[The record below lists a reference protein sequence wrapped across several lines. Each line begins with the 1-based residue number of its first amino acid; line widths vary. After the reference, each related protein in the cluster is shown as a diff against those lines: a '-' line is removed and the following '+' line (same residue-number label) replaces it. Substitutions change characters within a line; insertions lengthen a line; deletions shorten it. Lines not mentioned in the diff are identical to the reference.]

1 MKFSSGLAGQAGG
14 SGESL
19 TLITGIRT
27 MTFPFPPSLTPE
39 VTSMRSNLQRCAI
52 ISAAMALCTGVFVV
66 APLVAA
72 PPAAAASS
80 CSAAYTVTS
89 QWSDGFGASITI
101 TNTGPAI
108 TAWTLQYT
116 YPGNQRLS
124 DGWDGSWSQ
133 SGETVAVTNASWNGT
148 LAAGASTTIGANFSY
163 SGTNDAPASIS
174 CAGNGSSGGGTGGQA
189 SFTQA
194 DINAAVAAPLIA
206 FAAPTAAV
214 PRPGTSPTNIYE
226 AKVLYYLALVEYEHP
241 DATAS
246 NGTTVE
252 SALLAQV
259 ANLVA
264 GGNEPDA
271 DGGLEGWAHAPVAQ
285 ALLLLK
291 NGPAWNAL
299 PTTEQSKVSL
309 LEAAMGYAGNYTY
322 NDANNFSSGI
332 CGYGDFSKTNNPNY
346 EDGYVDVEL
355 AAIEFF
361 GPGTWDTMLTD
372 FNDATVTSEL
382 DAAGLTNAGGCF
394 ATAGSAAD
402 AATTKAAIDIP
413 FVWKGIPATN
423 PMGIWNQ
430 LASDTFNN
438 TVTSS
443 VTGVSNG
450 VTVTAA
456 IADGTTSPYEG
467 ECCMG
472 HEFDSTDAD
481 GLRSSALYVYE
492 GWMNVTG
499 SRVALTALGAFDC
512 ASAPAAAQYDVGSQ
526 DLIYKLNHG
535 YISYAQSQDGIL
547 VDDIEDPASDGP
559 VAKGWAYDI
568 DAYNALAAPSSC

>member
-1 MKFSSGLAGQAGG
+1 
-14 SGESL
+14 
-19 TLITGIRT
+19 
-27 MTFPFPPSLTPE
+27 
-39 VTSMRSNLQRCAI
+39 MRSNLQRCAT
-52 ISAAMALCTGVFVV
+52 ISAAMALCAGVFVV
-66 APLVAA
+66 APLAAA

-133 SGETVAVTNASWNGT
+133 SGEAVTVTNASWNGT

-174 CAGNGSSGGGTGGQA
+174 CAGNGSSGGGTGTGTGGQA

-206 FAAPTAAV
+206 FAAPASAV

-241 DATAS
+241 GATAS

-299 PTTEQSKVSL
+299 PATEQSKVSL

-361 GPGTWDTMLTD
+361 GPAAWDTMLKD

-402 AATTKAAIDIP
+402 ASIDIP
-413 FVWKGIPATN
+413 FVWKGIPATD

-430 LASDTFNN
+430 LASDTFDN

-443 VTGVSNG
+443 VTGASNG
-450 VTVTAA
+450 ATVTAE

-499 SRVALTALGAFDC
+499 SRVALTALGDFDC
-512 ASAPAAAQYDVGSQ
+512 ADAPAAAQYDVGSQ
-526 DLIYKLNHG
+526 DLSYKLNHG
-535 YISYAQSQDGIL
+535 YTSYAQSQDGIL
-547 VDDIEDPASDGP
+547 VDDIGDPASDGP

>member
-1 MKFSSGLAGQAGG
+1 VGGVRSSLR
-14 SGESL
+14 SIRRRL
-19 TLITGIRT
+19 T
-27 MTFPFPPSLTPE
+27 
-39 VTSMRSNLQRCAI
+39 
-52 ISAAMALCTGVFVV
+52 VV
-66 APLVAA
+66 AGVTLSAGAFVAGPLLGAQ
-72 PPAAAASS
+72 PAAAASS
-80 CSAAYTVTS
+80 CLAAYSVTS
-89 QWSDGFGASITI
+89 QWSDGFGVSMTI
-101 TNTGPAI
+101 TNTGPAV
-108 TAWTLQYT
+108 TAWTLQYA
-116 YPGNQRLS
+116 YPGNQQLA
-124 DGWDGSWSQ
+124 DGWDGNWSQ
-133 SGETVAVTNASWNGT
+133 AGQTVTVTSASWNGA

-163 SGTNDAPASIS
+163 TGTNTAPASIS
-174 CAGNGSSGGGTGGQA
+174 CAGNGSSDGGTGGGTGSQP

-206 FAAPTAAV
+206 FAAPTSAD
-214 PRPGTSPTNIYE
+214 PRPGTSPANIYE
-226 AKVLYYLALVEYEHP
+226 AKVLFYLALVDKADP
-241 DATAS
+241 GATATD
-246 NGTTVE
+246 GTTVD

-291 NGPAWNAL
+291 NGPAWSEL
-299 PTTEQSKVSL
+299 PAAEQSRVAL

-322 NDANNFSSGI
+322 NDANDFSSGI

-346 EDGYVDVEL
+346 QDGYVDVEL

-361 GPGTWDTMLTD
+361 GPATWDTMLAG

-394 ATAGSAAD
+394 EAVGSAAN
-402 AATTKAAIDIP
+402 AAIGQP
-413 FVWKGIPATN
+413 FAWMGIPATD

-430 LASDTFNN
+430 LAADTFDE

-443 VTGVSNG
+443 VTGVSG
-450 VTVTAA
+450 GATVTAS
-456 IADGTTSPYEG
+456 IADGTVSPEQG
-467 ECCMG
+467 QCCMG
-472 HEFDSTDAD
+472 HEFDSTDSS

-499 SRVALTALGAFDC
+499 SRVALTALGDFDC
-512 ASAPAAAQYDVGSQ
+512 ADAPATAQYDVGSQ
-526 DLIYKLNHG
+526 DLIYKLEHG
-535 YISYAQSQDGIL
+535 YISYALGQDAVL
-547 VDDIEDPASDGP
+547 VNDSGDPASDGP

-568 DAYNALAAPSSC
+568 DAYNVLAAPSTCA

>member
-1 MKFSSGLAGQAGG
+1 
-14 SGESL
+14 
-19 TLITGIRT
+19 
-27 MTFPFPPSLTPE
+27 
-39 VTSMRSNLQRCAI
+39 VTSVRSNLQYFRRVVPI
-52 ISAAMALCTGVFVV
+52 FAAVALCTGVLVV
-66 APLVAA
+66 APLAAA

-80 CSAAYTVTS
+80 CSAAYSVTS

-116 YPGNQRLS
+116 YPGNQQLT
-124 DGWDGSWSQ
+124 DGWDGTWSQ
-133 SGETVAVTNASWNGT
+133 SGETVTVTNASWNGT
-148 LAAGASTTIGANFSY
+148 LAANASTTIGANFSY
-163 SGTNDAPASIS
+163 TGTNTAPAAIS
-174 CAGNGSSGGGTGGQA
+174 CAGNGSSGGGSGGGGSGGQT

-226 AKVLYYLALVEYEHP
+226 AKILYYLALVEYKDP
-241 DATAS
+241 SATAS

-291 NGPAWNAL
+291 NGPAWNELSAA
-299 PTTEQSKVSL
+299 EQSKVTL

-361 GPGTWDTMLTD
+361 GPTTWDTMLTD

-394 ATAGSAAD
+394 ATVGSAAN
-402 AATTKAAIDIP
+402 AAIDIA
-413 FVWKGIPATN
+413 FVWKGIPATD

-450 VTVTAA
+450 VTVTAE
-456 IADGTTSPYEG
+456 IADGTTSPYQG

-499 SRVALTALGAFDC
+499 SRVALTALGDFDC
-512 ASAPAAAQYDVGSQ
+512 ADAPAAAQYDVGSQ

-535 YISYAQSQDGIL
+535 YISYAQSQDDVL
-547 VDDIEDPASDGP
+547 VNDTGDPSGDGP

-568 DAYNALAAPSSC
+568 DAYNVLAAPASC

>member
-1 MKFSSGLAGQAGG
+1 M
-14 SGESL
+14 L
-19 TLITGIRT
+19 TVVMVGIG
-27 MTFPFPPSLTPE
+27 
-39 VTSMRSNLQRCAI
+39 A
-52 ISAAMALCTGVFVV
+52 FV
-66 APLVAA
+66 AAA
-72 PPAAAASS
+72 PPAAAAST

-108 TAWTLQYT
+108 TAWTLGYS
-116 YPGNQRLS
+116 YPGNQQLT
-124 DGWDGSWSQ
+124 DGWDGDWSQ
-133 SGETVAVTNASWNGT
+133 SGETVTVSNASWNGT
-148 LAAGASTTIGANFSY
+148 LAAGASTTVGANFSY
-163 SGTNDAPASIS
+163 SGTNGAPASIS
-174 CAGNGSSGGGTGGQA
+174 CMGNGGSGGGQT

-206 FAAPTAAV
+206 FAAPSSAD
-214 PRPGTSPTNIYE
+214 PRPGTGPTNIYE
-226 AKVLYYLALVEYEHP
+226 AKVLYYLALVEYEDP
-241 DATAS
+241 GAAAS
-246 NGTTVE
+246 DGTTVE

-291 NGPAWNAL
+291 NGPAWESLSA
-299 PTTEQSKVSL
+299 TEQYDVSL

-322 NDANNFSSGI
+322 NDANDFSSGI

-361 GPGTWDTMLTD
+361 GPTAWNTMLAD

-394 ATAGSAAD
+394 ATVGSAAN
-402 AATTKAAIDIP
+402 AAIAIP
-413 FVWKGIPATN
+413 FVWKTIPATD

-430 LASDTFNN
+430 LASDTFDK

-450 VTVTAA
+450 ATVTAE

-467 ECCMG
+467 QCCMG
-472 HEFDSTDAD
+472 HEFDSTDSG

-499 SRVALTALGAFDC
+499 SRVTLTALGDFSC
-512 ASAPAAAQYDVGSQ
+512 GEAPAAAQYDVGSQ
-526 DLIYKLNHG
+526 DLVYKLNHG
-535 YISYAQSQDGIL
+535 YTSYAQSQDGVL
-547 VDDIEDPASDGP
+547 VDDAGDPASDGP

-568 DAYNALAAPSSC
+568 DAYNVLAAPSSC

>member
-1 MKFSSGLAGQAGG
+1 MVCNGQAAVPSVTGMGFRRGIGMLAAAVLGCGGLAA
-14 SGESL
+14 
-19 TLITGIRT
+19 TV
-27 MTFPFPPSLTPE
+27 
-39 VTSMRSNLQRCAI
+39 VTA
-52 ISAAMALCTGVFVV
+52 TVV
-66 APLVAA
+66 TATVVTATVVTA
-72 PPAAAASS
+72 TAPAADAASA
-80 CSAAYTVTS
+80 CTAAYTVTS
-89 QWSDGFGASITI
+89 QWSTGFSVSITV
-101 TNTGPAI
+101 TNSASAI

-116 YPGNQRLS
+116 YAGNQQLS
-124 DGWDGSWSQ
+124 DGWDGDWSQ
-133 SGETVAVTNASWNGT
+133 NAETVTVSNASWDGT
-148 LAAGASTTIGANFSY
+148 LAAGASTTIGANFTY
-163 SGTNDAPASIS
+163 SGTNATPASIS
-174 CAGNGSSGGGTGGQA
+174 CTGNGTGSGGTGTGSP

-194 DINAAVAAPLIA
+194 DIDAAVAAPLIA
-206 FAAPTAAV
+206 FAAPTSSV

-226 AKVLYYLALVEYEHP
+226 AKVLYYLALVEYEDP
-241 DATAS
+241 GATAS
-246 NGTTVE
+246 DGTTVQ

-291 NGPAWNAL
+291 NGPAWTELTAA
-299 PTTEQSKVSL
+299 EQSRVTL

-361 GPGTWDTMLTD
+361 GPQTWDTMLTD

-382 DAAGLTNAGGCF
+382 DAVGLTNAGGCF
-394 ATAGSAAD
+394 ATVGSAAN
-402 AATTKAAIDIP
+402 AAIDIP
-413 FVWKGIPATN
+413 FVWKSIPVTN

-430 LASDTFNN
+430 LASDTFDN

-450 VTVTAA
+450 DTVTAE
-456 IADGTTSPYEG
+456 IADGTTSPEEG

-472 HEFDSTDAD
+472 HEFDSTDAG

-499 SRVALTALGAFDC
+499 SRVALTALGDFAC
-512 ASAPAAAQYDVGSQ
+512 ADAPAAAQYDVGSQ
-526 DLIYKLNHG
+526 DLIYKLDHG
-535 YISYAQSQDGIL
+535 YISYAQSQDDVL
-547 VDDIEDPASDGP
+547 VNDTGDPSSDGP

-568 DAYNALAAPSSC
+568 DAYNALAAPSKC

>member
-1 MKFSSGLAGQAGG
+1 V
-14 SGESL
+14 
-19 TLITGIRT
+19 TLSTG
-27 MTFPFPPSLTPE
+27 
-39 VTSMRSNLQRCAI
+39 AI
-52 ISAAMALCTGVFVV
+52 VA
-66 APLVAA
+66 APLLAA

-80 CSAAYTVTS
+80 CLAAYSVTS
-89 QWSDGFGASITI
+89 QWSDGFGVSITI

-116 YPGNQRLS
+116 YPGNQHLT
-124 DGWDGSWSQ
+124 DGWDGTWSQ
-133 SGETVAVTNASWNGT
+133 ADETVTVTSESWNGT
-148 LAAGASTTIGANFSY
+148 LAVGASTTIGANFSY
-163 SGTNDAPASIS
+163 SGTNDAPASIN
-174 CAGNGSSGGGTGGQA
+174 CMGNGSSGGGAGGQA

-206 FAAPTAAV
+206 FAAPTSAD
-214 PRPGTSPTNIYE
+214 PRPGTSPTDIDE
-226 AKVLYYLALVEYEHP
+226 AKVLYYLALVDKVDP
-241 DATAS
+241 GTTAS
-246 NGTTVE
+246 DGTTVD

-285 ALLLLK
+285 ALLLMK
-291 NGPAWNAL
+291 NGPAWNEL
-299 PTTEQSKVSL
+299 PATEQYKVTL

-346 EDGYVDVEL
+346 RDGYVDAEL

-361 GPGTWDTMLTD
+361 GPATWDTMLTD

-382 DAAGLTNAGGCF
+382 NTAGLTNAGGCF
-394 ATAGSAAD
+394 ATAGSAAN
-402 AATTKAAIDIP
+402 AAIAQP
-413 FVWKGIPATN
+413 FVWMGIPATD

-430 LASDTFNN
+430 LAAGTFDK
-438 TVTSS
+438 TVASS
-443 VTGVSNG
+443 VTGTSSG
-450 VTVTAA
+450 ETVTAS
-456 IADGTTSPYEG
+456 IADKTTSPEQG
-467 ECCMG
+467 QCCMG
-472 HEFDSTDAD
+472 HEFDSTDSS

-499 SRVALTALGAFDC
+499 SRVALTALGDFDC
-512 ASAPAAAQYDVGSQ
+512 ADAPAAAQYDVGSQ

-535 YISYAQSQDGIL
+535 YISYALGQDGIL
-547 VDDIEDPASDGP
+547 VNNSGDPASDGP
-559 VAKGWAYDI
+559 AAKGWAYDI
-568 DAYNALAAPSSC
+568 DAYNVLATPSTC

>member
-1 MKFSSGLAGQAGG
+1 
-14 SGESL
+14 
-19 TLITGIRT
+19 
-27 MTFPFPPSLTPE
+27 
-39 VTSMRSNLQRCAI
+39 VTSVRTFIVCA
-52 ISAAMALCTGVFVV
+52 AVALCTGAVV
-66 APLVAA
+66 AVPLVAA
-72 PPAAAASS
+72 PPAAAAST

-101 TNTGPAI
+101 TNTGPAV
-108 TAWTLQYT
+108 TAWTVQYT
-116 YPGNQRLS
+116 YPGNQQLS
-124 DGWDGSWSQ
+124 DGWDGDWSQ
-133 SGETVAVTNASWNGT
+133 SGETVTVTNASWNGT
-148 LAAGASTTIGANFSY
+148 LAAGATATIGANFTY

-174 CAGNGSSGGGTGGQA
+174 CTGNGSSGGGTGSQT

-194 DINAAVAAPLIA
+194 DIDAAVAAPLIA
-206 FAAPTAAV
+206 FAAPTSAV
-214 PRPGTSPTNIYE
+214 PRPGTNPTDIYE
-226 AKVLYYLALVEYEHP
+226 AKVLYYLALVEYEDP
-241 DATAS
+241 GATAS
-246 NGTTVE
+246 DGTTVE

-285 ALLLLK
+285 ALLLLR
-291 NGPAWNAL
+291 NGPAWNEL
-299 PTTEQSKVSL
+299 PATEQYNVTL

-322 NDANNFSSGI
+322 NDANDFSSGI

-361 GPGTWDTMLTD
+361 GPAAWDTMLTD

-394 ATAGSAAD
+394 ATVGSAAD
-402 AATTKAAIDIP
+402 AAIDIP
-413 FVWKGIPATN
+413 FVWKGIPATD

-430 LASDTFNN
+430 LASDTFDH

-450 VTVTAA
+450 ETVTAE
-456 IADGTTSPYEG
+456 IADGTTSPEEG

-472 HEFDSTDAD
+472 HEFDSTDSG

-499 SRVALTALGAFDC
+499 SRVTLTALGDFDC
-512 ASAPAAAQYDVGSQ
+512 ADAPAAAQYDVGSQ

-535 YISYAQSQDGIL
+535 YISYAQSQDGVL
-547 VDDIEDPASDGP
+547 VDDTGDPASDGP

-568 DAYNALAAPSSC
+568 DAYNVLAAPASC

>member
-1 MKFSSGLAGQAGG
+1 M
-14 SGESL
+14 ES
-19 TLITGIRT
+19 TCGDDSMAYIRR
-27 MTFPFPPSLTPE
+27 PDPPS
-39 VTSMRSNLQRCAI
+39 VTTVRSSLCSIRRCLALAAVVTLST
-52 ISAAMALCTGVFVV
+52 SAFV
-66 APLVAA
+66 AGSLLGAQ
-72 PPAAAASS
+72 PAAAASS
-80 CSAAYTVTS
+80 CLAAYSVTS
-89 QWSDGFGASITI
+89 QWSDGFGASMTI

-116 YPGNQRLS
+116 YPGNQQLT
-124 DGWDGSWSQ
+124 DGWDGNWNQAS
-133 SGETVAVTNASWNGT
+133 ETVTVTSASWNGT

-163 SGTNDAPASIS
+163 SGTNDAPASVS
-174 CAGNGSSGGGTGGQA
+174 CTGNGSSGGGTSGPA

-206 FAAPTAAV
+206 FAAPTSAD
-214 PRPGTSPTNIYE
+214 PRPGTSPANIYE
-226 AKVLYYLALVEYEHP
+226 AKVLYYLALVDKAAP
-241 DATAS
+241 GATAS
-246 NGTTVE
+246 DGTTVD

-291 NGPAWNAL
+291 NGPAWDELSA
-299 PTTEQSKVSL
+299 TEQYRVTL

-332 CGYGDFSKTNNPNY
+332 CGYGDFSKANNPNY
-346 EDGYVDVEL
+346 QDGYVDVEL

-361 GPGTWDTMLTD
+361 GPATWDTMLTD

-382 DAAGLTNAGGCF
+382 DAADLTNAGGCF
-394 ATAGSAAD
+394 ATVGSAAN
-402 AATTKAAIDIP
+402 TAIDQP
-413 FVWKGIPATN
+413 FVWMGIPVTD
-423 PMGIWNQ
+423 PMAIWNQ
-430 LASDTFNN
+430 LAADTFDE

-450 VTVTAA
+450 ETVTAS
-456 IADGTTSPYEG
+456 IADNTMSPEQG
-467 ECCMG
+467 QCCMG
-472 HEFDSTDAD
+472 HEFDSTDSS

-499 SRVALTALGAFDC
+499 SRVALTVLGDFDC
-512 ASAPAAAQYDVGSQ
+512 PDASAAAQYDVGSQ
-526 DLIYKLNHG
+526 DLIYKLDHG
-535 YISYAQSQDGIL
+535 YISYALGQDGIL
-547 VDDIEDPASDGP
+547 VNDSGDPASDGP
-559 VAKGWAYDI
+559 VSKGWAYDI
-568 DAYNALAAPSSC
+568 DAYNVLAAPSTCA